1 MITAGCTPISSHKVL
16 GRRLLP
22 NLTSDLH
29 PGLAFLE
36 GVSLGT
42 GYPLLANPGGL
53 PRVILPHHILGHLN
67 TTRVLT
73 GTREDRR
80 GHLTGDL

>member
-1 MITAGCTPISSHKVL
+1 MGGSFRTFRPIFILVSAL
-16 GRRLLP
+16 
-22 NLTSDLH
+22 
-29 PGLAFLE
+29 LE

-42 GYPLLANPGGL
+42 GYPLLADPGGHL
-53 PRVILPHHILGHLN
+53 ESSCLGHLY

-73 GTREDRR
+73 GSKEDRR

>member
-1 MITAGCTPISSHKVL
+1 MGGSFRTLRPIFIPVSAL
-16 GRRLLP
+16 
-22 NLTSDLH
+22 
-29 PGLAFLE
+29 LE

-42 GYPLLANPGGL
+42 GYPLLADPGGHL
-53 PRVILPHHILGHLN
+53 ESSCHILFLGHLY

-73 GTREDRR
+73 GSKEDRR

>member
-1 MITAGCTPISSHKVL
+1 MGGSFRTLRPIFILVSAL
-16 GRRLLP
+16 
-22 NLTSDLH
+22 
-29 PGLAFLE
+29 LE

-42 GYPLLANPGGL
+42 GYPLLADPGGS
-53 PRVILPHHILGHLN
+53 PRVILPYHILGHLY

-73 GTREDRR
+73 GSREDRR

>member
-1 MITAGCTPISSHKVL
+1 MGGSFRTLRPIFILVSAL
-16 GRRLLP
+16 
-22 NLTSDLH
+22 
-29 PGLAFLE
+29 LE

-42 GYPLLANPGGL
+42 GYPLLADPGGHL
-53 PRVILPHHILGHLN
+53 ESSCLILFLGHLY

-73 GTREDRR
+73 GSKEDRR

>member
-1 MITAGCTPISSHKVL
+1 MGGSFRTLRPIFILVSAL
-16 GRRLLP
+16 
-22 NLTSDLH
+22 
-29 PGLAFLE
+29 LE

-42 GYPLLANPGGL
+42 GYPLLADPGGHL
-53 PRVILPHHILGHLN
+53 ESSCLILSLGHLY

-73 GTREDRR
+73 GSKEDRR

>member
-1 MITAGCTPISSHKVL
+1 MGGSYRPLRPIFILVSAL
-16 GRRLLP
+16 
-22 NLTSDLH
+22 
-29 PGLAFLE
+29 LE

-42 GYPLLANPGGL
+42 GYPLLADPGGS
-53 PRVILPHHILGHLN
+53 PRVILPYPILGHLY

-73 GTREDRR
+73 GSREDRR

>member
-16 GRRLLP
+16 GGWLLL

-29 PGLAFLE
+29 PGLALLE

-42 GYPLLANPGGL
+42 GYPLLADPGGHL
-53 PRVILPHHILGHLN
+53 ESSCLILFLGHLY

-73 GTREDRR
+73 GSREDRR